1 MDTAMPAP
9 PTAATPVPDS
19 RGLNLFRAD
28 PYAAALSRLYLPA
41 ALHAARTAPA
51 GGALAGGRMDELAAD
66 ADRHPPTLSVRN
78 RAGADESR
86 IDKHPAYVELE
97 RLAYSDSAWPRC
109 RIAAARWAGPSPCR
123 QRPSTR
129 SAICSCRP
137 SSACAARSA

>member
-1 MDTAMPAP
+1 M
-9 PTAATPVPDS
+9 PDS

-41 ALHAARTAPA
+41 ALHAHLLPHLDRL
-51 GGALAGGRMDELAAD
+51 GALAGGRMDELAAD